1 MRTMEDKNAEP
12 RRIDASVLVPVL
24 NEEEHIREAV
34 DAMRAQEFE
43 GTIEFLFM
51 DGGSSDRTRSILEE
65 LAEEDPRI
73 RVLDNPG
80 RTTPH
85 ALNVGLHAARGD
97 YVVRMDAHAFYP
109 PRYIAAGVERLRRG
123 DVEWVAGAAIPRG
136 TGRWSRRVALALNSG
151 LTTVGSR
158 KWRAQAEEGG
168 DAGEVELDT
177 GVFAGV
183 WRRAT
188 LEEHGGWDVGWPIN
202 QDSELAARVL
212 AAGGRIVLLPE
223 MGAEYVPRDT
233 LKGLAKQYWR
243 YGIYR
248 GKTSRYHA
256 NSLRR
261 SHLMAPGLALA
272 LVASLGGPRVVR
284 DPARLALALYA
295 LSLATV
301 SVRVRAAEPA
311 SERDAAALPVVFAIM
326 HLTWGFGFVWS
337 ALRFGPPVG
346 ALARIAGVGGRQR

>member
-1 MRTMEDKNAEP
+1 MTDTEGQPEP
-12 RRIDASVLVPVL
+12 VDASVLVPVL

-34 DAMRAQEFE
+34 DAMRAQDFD
-43 GTIEFLFM
+43 GTVELLFM
-51 DGGSSDRTRSILEE
+51 DGGSTDATRAVIGE
-65 LAEEDPRI
+65 LAREDPRI

-85 ALNVGLHAARGD
+85 ALNIGLAAARGEF
-97 YVVRMDAHAFYP
+97 VVRMDAHAFYP

-123 DVEWVAGAAIPRG
+123 DVEWVAGPAIPRG
-136 TGRWSRRVALALNSG
+136 TGRWSKRVALALNSG

-158 KWRAQAEEGG
+158 KWRAVADGG
-168 DAGEVELDT
+168 GGEVELDT

-183 WRRAT
+183 WRRST
-188 LEEHGGWDVGWPIN
+188 LERHGGWDTGWPIN

-223 MGAEYVPRDT
+223 MGAEYVPRDNLT
-233 LKGLAKQYWR
+233 GLARQYWR

-261 SHLMAPGLALA
+261 SQLMAPALALA
-272 LVASLGGPRVVR
+272 LPIAIAGPPLVRVPARLGLFLYVASL
-284 DPARLALALYA
+284 AA
-295 LSLATV
+295 V
-301 SVRVRAAEPA
+301 SVRVAEPGE
-311 SERDAAALPVVFAIM
+311 ERDAAALPVVFAIM
-326 HLTWGFGFVWS
+326 HLTWGFGFLWS
-337 ALRFGPPVG
+337 AVRFGPPVA
-346 ALARIAGVGGRQR
+346 ALARLAGIDGRQ